1 MQFHFRIS
9 HNAYSLFPEVCLHQ
23 HLLFL
28 NLLSDNDAFAN
39 NYPLGDHQ
47 FLFQNGNG
55 EGTIW
60 EGLYILKYWL
70 LHLRDPLVGAM
81 FSSERPPSLVNSL
94 AERSSPL
101 RKTFVKVVSFKTLRG
116 SFIYC
121 KDSSRLKKER

>member
-9 HNAYSLFPEVCLHQ
+9 HNAYSLAPEACLHQ

-28 NLLSDNDAFAN
+28 NPLPDNDAFPD
-39 NYPLGDHQ
+39 NYSLGDHQ

-60 EGLYILKYWL
+60 EGLYLLKYWL

-81 FSSERPPSLVNSL
+81 FNSERALSLDDSL
-94 AERSSPL
+94 SELSSSS
-101 RKTFVKVVSFKTLRG
+101 KG
-116 SFIYC
+116 SLL
-121 KDSSRLKKER
+121 STVRTTAG

>member
-9 HNAYSLFPEVCLHQ
+9 HNAYSLAPEACLHQ

-28 NLLSDNDAFAN
+28 NPLPDNDAFPD
-39 NYPLGDHQ
+39 NYSLGDHQ
-47 FLFQNGNG
+47 FLFQNGDG

-60 EGLYILKYWL
+60 EGLYLLKYWL

-81 FSSERPPSLVNSL
+81 FSSERTSSLVNSL
-94 AERSSPL
+94 SERSSPP
-101 RKTFVKVVSFKTLRG
+101 RKTLVKVVSFKTLRG

-121 KDSSRLKKER
+121 KDNSRLKKER